1 MLIPRVS
8 LAPALARDV
17 APVRFKT
24 VRAVAR
30 AVAVFVLTFLVSVG
44 GLGVASYQNDVLNA
58 PDQGPL
64 VSLPSPDPFSTA
76 PLQYGIEVAFSEPEY
91 FTGVRDAYQAARTS
105 FVMVDLVAMELAYY
119 AEGEESFRAPILAK
133 GPKGSWWE
141 VPAGRYMV
149 TSKREKRFSS
159 FAGVYQPYTVTFQ
172 SNFFIH
178 GVPYRYDGSPVP
190 DDFVGG
196 GVRLRTED
204 AERFYELVS
213 TDTPVLVH
221 EAGVENDDFV
231 YEPKVPELETPH
243 YLVADTKS
251 TTILAASD
259 LDVSVPIASVTK
271 LMTALI
277 AVEYI
282 NLDRDVTI
290 GYVPQVPS
298 VIPRLQVG
306 QTVSMYSLLQL
317 LLVESSNEAAEYIAG
332 IVGREKFI
340 ALMNEKAV
348 ALGLMNTA
356 FTDPS
361 GLDSGNVSSVGDL
374 LRLAQYI
381 EENRSFLLEL
391 SVNQDVETVYK
402 KGQFGRLENFNSIP
416 GVPSFIGGKV
426 GETQAAGQTSVSFH
440 RLTVKGEERI
450 VVIVILGSEN
460 RVDDIN
466 ELITYLRERFGGVE

>member
-1 MLIPRVS
+1 MLIPRASFV
-8 LAPALARDV
+8 PAVASDV
-17 APVRFKT
+17 APVRFT
-24 VRAVAR
+24 ALRAVAR
-30 AVAVFVLTFLVSVG
+30 SVAVFVLTFLVSVG
-44 GLGVASYQNDVLNA
+44 GLGVASYQNDVLNT
-58 PDQGPL
+58 PDSGPL
-64 VSLPSPDPFSTA
+64 LALPSPDPFSTA
-76 PLQYGIEVAFSEPEY
+76 PLQYGIEVALSEPEY
-91 FTGVRDAYQAARTS
+91 FASVLAAYQEAKTT
-105 FVMVDLVAMELAYY
+105 FVVVDQVAMELAYFE
-119 AEGEESFRAPILAK
+119 EGSEVFRAPILAK

-141 VPAGRYMV
+141 VPAGRYAI

-178 GVPYRYDGSPVP
+178 GVPYRYDGTPVP

-196 GVRLRTED
+196 GIRLANED
-204 AERFYELVS
+204 AEAFYALVAA
-213 TDTPVLVH
+213 DTPVLVH
-221 EAGVENDDFV
+221 EVGVVNDDFL

-259 LDVSVPIASVTK
+259 LDTAVPIASVTK
-271 LMTALI
+271 LMTALV

-290 GYVPQVPS
+290 SYVPQVPS

-332 IVGREKFI
+332 VVGREKFI

-348 ALGLMNTA
+348 ALGLMNTT

-381 EENRSFLLEL
+381 EQNRSFLLEL

-402 KGQFGRLENFNSIP
+402 KGQFGRLENFNTIP

-426 GETQAAGQTSVSFH
+426 GETLAAGQTSVSFH
-440 RLTVKGEERI
+440 RVSVKGEERTI
-450 VVIVILGSEN
+450 VIVILGSKN
-460 RVDDIN
+460 RVDDIT